1 MTTANYAPAPHTA
14 QRENRLRQ
22 LGTLAA
28 FTASIFLAGTNAWA
42 ASRIDA
48 VSFDSLPGGEVSVRI
63 ALSGDASEPQI
74 FTTEE
79 PPRIAVD
86 FPDTSNA
93 ADRSITVNSGSTKA
107 ITTVEA
113 GGRTRVVIDLLRPS
127 SYVTDMD
134 QGGLTVTIANGLLA
148 RSSSNSPQDPLKS
161 AAVAPTR
168 SLEKVDF
175 RRGPA
180 GEGRIMLQFT
190 QPGAS
195 ADLRRDGSDL
205 IIDIPDA
212 TAGSDLR
219 QRLDVVDFATPVQ
232 AIEVHGRGA
241 GTTLR
246 VAVVGEYEQ
255 LAFQAGSEYV
265 LEIAPK
271 RDKPEDKRRAN
282 DPPVYVG
289 NRVTFNFQDIPVR
302 SVLQLIAD
310 VSELNI
316 VVADSVQGNVT
327 LRLVN
332 VPWDQ
337 ALDIILQAKGLDK
350 RRNGTVIWVAPT
362 NEIAEREQ
370 ALEDA
375 RIALEERAELI
386 NDFIPINYG
395 KAKDLAELLTTDSL
409 NAQGS
414 GGGGGGG
421 AAGGAGGQ
429 NSANLRRGFLSP
441 RGSVTFDER
450 TNTLLVSDV
459 PKIVDEIRALVA
471 LLDQPVRQVL
481 IESRIVV
488 ANDDFSREIGSRFG
502 VSGARENQSG
512 DLFIGSGTLEAT
524 DRMANLGLTNRGIV
538 SQSPIPRSGL
548 PVATPNAAPSGI
560 GAPPLLER
568 IAVNLPVI
576 DAAGSFG
583 FTVLAADTLL
593 DLELSALEQE
603 GRGEVISSP
612 RVITASQQE
621 AIIRQGNEIPF
632 TATQVDPATG
642 AVTQTVSFKLVVLE
656 LRVTP
661 TISPDDR
668 VFMNLEVK
676 QDSVADFAVDGQP
689 AINTRNIQTAV
700 LVDSGQTVVLGG
712 ILERERRDDQRKVP
726 VLGDIPAIGNL
737 FRNKRRADQKA
748 ELLIFVTP
756 KLLAESLR

>member
-1 MTTANYAPAPHTA
+1 MIVGLTAAISA
-14 QRENRLRQ
+14 Q
-22 LGTLAA
+22 
-28 FTASIFLAGTNAWA
+28 A

-48 VSFDSLPGGEVSVRI
+48 LSFDSLPGGEVNVRI
-63 ALSGDASEPQI
+63 DVSGDPIEPQI
-74 FTTEE
+74 FTTDD
-79 PPRIAVD
+79 PPRIAID
-86 FPDTSNA
+86 FADTSSA
-93 ADRSITVNSGSTKA
+93 AERSINVNSGATKA
-107 ITTVEA
+107 ITAVEA
-113 GGRTRVVIDLLRPS
+113 GGRTRVVIDLYRPS
-127 SYVTDMD
+127 SYVSEWDD
-134 QGGLTVTIANGLLA
+134 RGLTLRIANGLLA
-148 RSSSNSPQDPLKS
+148 RAATSGGPQDPLKT
-161 AAVAPTR
+161 AATASTR
-168 SLEKVDF
+168 TLDRVDF

-180 GEGRIMLQFT
+180 GEGRVMLQFSQT
-190 QPGAS
+190 GAS
-195 ADLRRDGSDL
+195 ADLRRDGDDL

-212 TAGSDLR
+212 QAAPDVR
-219 QRLDVVDFATPVQ
+219 ERLDVVDFATPVQ
-232 AIEVHGRGA
+232 SIEVRNRGA
-241 GTTLR
+241 GAMLR
-246 VAVVGEYEQ
+246 VRVVGDYEQ

-265 LEIAPK
+265 LEVAPK
-271 RDKPEDKRRAN
+271 REKVEEKRRAT

-310 VSELNI
+310 VSDLNI

-362 NEIAEREQ
+362 AEIAEREQ

-375 RIALEERAELI
+375 RIALEDRAELV

-395 KAKDLAELLTTDSL
+395 KAKDIAELLTTESL
-409 NAQGS
+409 SGQTS
-414 GGGGGGG
+414 GGGGQQ
-421 AAGGAGGQ
+421 GGQ
-429 NSANLRRGFLSP
+429 AARKGFLSP

-459 PKIVDEIRALVA
+459 PKVVDEIRALVA

-488 ANDDFSREIGSRFG
+488 ANDDFSRELGARFG
-502 VSGARENQSG
+502 LSGARENRAG
-512 DLFIGSGTLEAT
+512 DLLTVGGTLPAT
-524 DRMANLGLTNRGIV
+524 DRMANLGLINRSAGFGAP
-538 SQSPIPRSGL
+538 SL
-548 PVATPNAAPSGI
+548 PVGGPGI
-560 GAPPLLER
+560 PPMGIAVPPLQER
-568 IAVNLPVI
+568 LAVNLPVF
-576 DAAGSFG
+576 DPAGSFG

-593 DLELSALEQE
+593 DLELSALETE

-632 TATQVDPATG
+632 TASTVDPATG
-642 AVTQTVSFKLVVLE
+642 AVTQNVQFKLVVLE

-676 QDSVADFAVDGQP
+676 QDSVANFAVDGQP

-712 ILERERRDDQRKVP
+712 ILERERREDQRKVP
-726 VLGDIPAIGNL
+726 VLGDIPALGQL
-737 FRNKRRADQKA
+737 FRNKNRTDQKA

>member
-1 MTTANYAPAPHTA
+1 MIAGLTAAISA
-14 QRENRLRQ
+14 Q
-22 LGTLAA
+22 
-28 FTASIFLAGTNAWA
+28 A

-48 VSFDSLPGGEVSVRI
+48 LTFDSLPGGEVNVRI
-63 ALSGDASEPQI
+63 DISGDPIEPQI
-74 FTTEE
+74 FTTDD

-86 FPDTSNA
+86 FADTSNSA
-93 ADRSITVNSGSTKA
+93 ERSINVNSGATKA
-107 ITTVEA
+107 ITAVEA
-113 GGRTRVVIDLLRPS
+113 GGRTRVVIDLYRPS
-127 SYVTDMD
+127 SYVSEWDD
-134 QGGLTVTIANGLLA
+134 RGLTLRIANGLLA
-148 RSSSNSPQDPLKS
+148 RTATNGAPQDPLKV
-161 AAVAPTR
+161 AAVAPDR
-168 SLEKVDF
+168 SLERVDF

-180 GEGRIMLQFT
+180 GEGRIMLQFSQT
-190 QPGAS
+190 GAS
-195 ADLRRDGSDL
+195 ADLRREGDDL

-212 TAGSDLR
+212 QAAADVR

-232 AIEVHGRGA
+232 SIEISNRGGGA
-241 GTTLR
+241 MLR
-246 VAVVGEYEQ
+246 VRVVGEYDQ
-255 LAFQAGSEYV
+255 LAYQAGSEYV

-271 RDKPEDKRRAN
+271 REEVEEKRRAN

-310 VSELNI
+310 VSDLNI

-362 NEIAEREQ
+362 AEIAEREQ

-375 RIALEERAELI
+375 RIALEDRAELI

-395 KAKDLAELLTTDSL
+395 KAKDIAELLTTESL
-409 NAQGS
+409 SGQSS
-414 GGGGGGG
+414 GGGGDQG
-421 AAGGAGGQ
+421 AQ
-429 NSANLRRGFLSP
+429 NRKGFLSP

-459 PKIVDEIRALVA
+459 PNIVDEIRALVA
-471 LLDQPVRQVL
+471 LLDRPVRQVL

-488 ANDDFSREIGSRFG
+488 ANDDFSRELGARFG
-502 VSGARENQSG
+502 LSGARENRAG
-512 DLFIGSGTLEAT
+512 DLLTVGGTLPAT
-524 DRMANLGLTNRGIV
+524 DRMANLGLINRSAGFGAP
-538 SQSPIPRSGL
+538 SL
-548 PVATPNAAPSGI
+548 PVGGAAIPPNGI
-560 GAPPLLER
+560 AVPPLQER
-568 IAVNLPVI
+568 LAVNLPVL
-576 DAAGSFG
+576 DPAGSFG

-593 DLELSALEQE
+593 DLELSALETE

-621 AIIRQGNEIPF
+621 AVIRQGNEIPY
-632 TATQVDPATG
+632 TASTVDPATG
-642 AVTQTVSFKLVVLE
+642 AVTQNVQFKLVVLE

-676 QDSVADFAVDGQP
+676 QDSVANFAVDGQP

-712 ILERERRDDQRKVP
+712 ILERERREDQRKVP
-726 VLGDIPAIGNL
+726 VLGDIPALGQL
-737 FRNKRRADQKA
+737 FRNKNRTDQKA